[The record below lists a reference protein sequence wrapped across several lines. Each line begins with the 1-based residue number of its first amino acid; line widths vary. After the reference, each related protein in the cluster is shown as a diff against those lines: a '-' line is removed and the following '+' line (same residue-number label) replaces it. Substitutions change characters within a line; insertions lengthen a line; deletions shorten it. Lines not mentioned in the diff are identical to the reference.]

1 MISLQR
7 SPSTNSTTTG
17 VSDNQHHSNGFDP
30 HQLLQAAVA
39 SSQNLNVVNTS
50 SSSQTNIGGPKLS
63 PENLYLISNIQ
74 HRFNNHLNSLSTPE
88 GQRFLGTLLMGSH
101 MMPQA
106 HGDLGNLPAPNTSP
120 NSSLVPNNNLSNV
133 VSSSTIPNTNLLTLE
148 LALNN
153 NQSVHTL
160 YQHNFCVWPGCN
172 HPCESLAAFL
182 THLASTHRTDES
194 NNTHIKNQIELIE
207 NLEHKITKEKQI
219 LHAMMNVIQLKSS
232 LTDSIPPTFIN
243 SFPNQ
248 NGSSIRSSNN
258 SINESPLISPQSQS
272 NGDTSGNN
280 DKTAFSITT
289 QLNNLSNYPFGNGN
303 SSSTNGILNSSNQAI
318 KEESRQTST
327 PRKRVSDKSILP
339 MQADIDRNREFY
351 KNNDV
356 RPPYTYA
363 SLIRQAILESKEGQ
377 LTLNEI
383 YQWFTETFAFFRRN
397 AATWKNAVRHNL
409 SLHKCFTRIEQN
421 VKGAVWT
428 VDDQE
433 FYKRRPQRTNGVGSG
448 SVIKSKPSTPKPENA
463 VSGSVLEMENIQK
476 ILNGSQ
482 TDLNFDDMNPLC
494 ILSNA
499 ALKINAIHDESPQKE
514 IEKLVLSQN
523 GNMPKV
529 DISRKVPKSR
539 TPLPLISKTETNDDS
554 RQIDNV
560 SI

>member
-50 SSSQTNIGGPKLS
+50 SSSQTNISGPKLS

-106 HGDLGNLPAPNTSP
+106 HGDLSNIPAPNTSP

-133 VSSSTIPNTNLLTLE
+133 VNSNTIPNTNLLTLE

-160 YQHNFCVWPGCN
+160 YQHNFCIWPGCN

-232 LTDSIPPTFIN
+232 LTDSIPQSFIN
-243 SFPNQ
+243 NFPNQ

-280 DKTAFSITT
+280 DKVSLL
-289 QLNNLSNYPFGNGN
+289 QLL
-303 SSSTNGILNSSNQAI
+303 L
-318 KEESRQTST
+318 
-327 PRKRVSDKSILP
+327 
-339 MQADIDRNREFY
+339 
-351 KNNDV
+351 
-356 RPPYTYA
+356 
-363 SLIRQAILESKEGQ
+363 
-377 LTLNEI
+377 
-383 YQWFTETFAFFRRN
+383 FF
-397 AATWKNAVRHNL
+397 
-409 SLHKCFTRIEQN
+409 
-421 VKGAVWT
+421 
-428 VDDQE
+428 
-433 FYKRRPQRTNGVGSG
+433 
-448 SVIKSKPSTPKPENA
+448 
-463 VSGSVLEMENIQK
+463 
-476 ILNGSQ
+476 
-482 TDLNFDDMNPLC
+482 
-494 ILSNA
+494 
-499 ALKINAIHDESPQKE
+499 
-514 IEKLVLSQN
+514 
-523 GNMPKV
+523 
-529 DISRKVPKSR
+529 
-539 TPLPLISKTETNDDS
+539 
-554 RQIDNV
+554 
-560 SI
+560 

>member
-7 SPSTNSTTTG
+7 SPSTNSSTTG

-39 SSQNLNVVNTS
+39 SSQNLNVSNTS
-50 SSSQTNIGGPKLS
+50 SSSQANIGGPKLS

-106 HGDLGNLPAPNTSP
+106 HGDLGNIPAPNTSP
-120 NSSLVPNNNLSNV
+120 NSSFVPNNNLSNV
-133 VSSSTIPNTNLLTLE
+133 VNSSSIPNTNLLTLE

-160 YQHNFCVWPGCN
+160 YQHNFCIWPGCN
-172 HPCESLAAFL
+172 HPCETLAAFL

-232 LTDSIPPTFIN
+232 ITDSIPPAFIN

-289 QLNNLSNYPFGNGN
+289 QLNNLSNYSFGNGN

-433 FYKRRPQRTNGVGSG
+433 FYKRRPQRTNGVGSS
-448 SVIKSKPSTPKPENA
+448 SVIKSKPSTPKPEHS

-476 ILNGSQ
+476 ILNSSQ

-499 ALKINAIHDESPQKE
+499 ALKINAMHDESPQKE

-523 GNMPKV
+523 GNMPKI
-529 DISRKVPKSR
+529 DGTRKVPKSR
-539 TPLPLISKTETNDDS
+539 TPLPLTSKVETKEDS
-554 RQIDNV
+554 RQVDNV